1 MKIRKKSEIQWNSK
15 IIFKSMSFK
24 IGPNLKKQSTNF
36 TKKTEMNEAN
46 LEMQT
51 SKQHIYCEIAHQ
63 GIK

>member
-1 MKIRKKSEIQWNSK
+1 
-15 IIFKSMSFK
+15 MSFK
-24 IGPNLKKQSTNF
+24 IGPNLKKQSNKF

-51 SKQHIYCEIAHQ
+51 SKQRIYYEIAHQ